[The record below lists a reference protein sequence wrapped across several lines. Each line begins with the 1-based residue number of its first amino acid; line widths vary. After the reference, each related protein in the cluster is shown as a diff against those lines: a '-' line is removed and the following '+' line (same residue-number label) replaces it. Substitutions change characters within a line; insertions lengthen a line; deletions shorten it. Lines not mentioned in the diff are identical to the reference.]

1 MHAHDQPN
9 EAEYP
14 AEEEHGDD
22 GENHIVGRLDLNKHS
37 VLYRAR
43 LSHHHVAV
51 VCRSGSAVGSRLGRW
66 RSTVACMHGPST
78 KHSKHLLMYPSAF
91 YSTLLIAYRVGTAA
105 VGRWEHF
112 LPVAACPT

>member
-1 MHAHDQPN
+1 MPLLYTYLHAHDQPN

-78 KHSKHLLMYPSAF
+78 KHSKHLLMYPSIVRLVPH
-91 YSTLLIAYRVGTAA
+91 YL
-105 VGRWEHF
+105 
-112 LPVAACPT
+112 